1 MIKKILSFSFFLS
14 FISGWTQVGIGTT
27 MPEASLDIRAANH
40 LGAVSAKDGILI
52 PRVANLNANG
62 STDGQLI
69 YLIADVAPYSK
80 GFHYWDSGVTGW
92 IPLNSTVEPW
102 YKAETLQPATLNTDN
117 LYTMGQVGIGTSN
130 PLGAL
135 HITTENSRDVLFLRF
150 INGLDDDL
158 DLDLLRARGTLAS
171 PALLPND
178 TRIGGL
184 RGQAMTNAAAYTFN
198 PSAEIYFQADGAS
211 SSTSSSGKIKFA
223 TTPSGSLSTVDR
235 MVIRENGFVG
245 IGTME
250 PIEHIEIKRDG
261 DNDMQFTSASTNP
274 PNVIFYNTGGTLAA
288 PKLLN
293 VNQEIGSV
301 VFKTHDGNTINEVG
315 GMRMFID
322 GSPAAGSL
330 PTKIVFNTTRA
341 GSVNQTANPGAMTI
355 NNAGNVGIGVADPIA
370 KLDVLGTVKITDGTQ
385 GTGKI
390 LTSDA
395 NGNASWQVPGANSSN
410 WALQG
415 NAIAATDFLG
425 TTNSQP
431 LNFRVNNMSVGSF
444 KVDNSLQLGR
454 EASSN
459 AANAT
464 AVGFQAKATATSAV
478 AIGTSAIASD
488 GGSIALGSS
497 AKGQKQAAVAI
508 GSSADARR
516 DHSIA
521 IGINTIS
528 DGYQSTAL
536 GADARTNSVGS
547 TAIGRGAIANGVDAI
562 VLGNTAAYVGI
573 GTSTPDNST
582 KLHVAGKVKI
592 VDGTQGIGKILSSD
606 ANGNASW
613 QLPAVSETRGVQYY
627 SYDIASIASPD
638 LINLKTNTRISKS
651 GDYNGDLIYS
661 SVFNPSTDEDGFVVK
676 ITGTYLVKNSG
687 NFIFT
692 QSSDDGARIYIDD
705 VLILNDWVDSS
716 NQSTSSPAILLSAGK
731 HKFDFWYYENAGGQS
746 FSFSWG
752 TNPDGNS
759 GVMKASQFTVE

>member
-1 MIKKILSFSFFLS
+1 MAKKILSVCFLMSFLS
-14 FISGWTQVGIGTT
+14 GWAQVGIGTT
-27 MPEASLDIRAANH
+27 APEASLDIRAANH
-40 LGAVSAKDGILI
+40 LGAVTAKDGILI
-52 PRVANLNANG
+52 PRVANLSVNG

-69 YLIADVAPYSK
+69 YLTTSTASYTK
-80 GFHYWDSGVTGW
+80 GFHYWDSGATRW

-102 YKAETLQPATLNTDN
+102 YKVNTTEPATSNTDDI
-117 LYTMGQVGIGTSN
+117 YIMGKVGIGSSN
-130 PLGAL
+130 
-135 HITTENSRDVLFLRF
+135 
-150 INGLDDDL
+150 
-158 DLDLLRARGTLAS
+158 
-171 PALLPND
+171 
-178 TRIGGL
+178 
-184 RGQAMTNAAAYTFN
+184 
-198 PSAEIYFQADGAS
+198 
-211 SSTSSSGKIKFA
+211 
-223 TTPSGSLSTVDR
+223 
-235 MVIRENGFVG
+235 
-245 IGTME
+245 
-250 PIEHIEIKRDG
+250 PIEHIEIKREG
-261 DNDMQFTSASTNP
+261 DNDMQFTSANANP

-293 VNQEIGSV
+293 DDQEIGSV
-301 VFKTHDGNTINEVG
+301 VFKTYDGSSINEVG
-315 GMRMFID
+315 GIRMFMD
-322 GSPAAGSL
+322 GAPSRGSL
-330 PTKIVFNTTRA
+330 PTKIVFNTTRQGA
-341 GSVNQTANPGAMTI
+341 VNQTANPGAMTI
-355 NNAGNVGIGVADPIA
+355 NNAGNVGIGIADPTA
-370 KLDVLGTVKITDGTQ
+370 RLHITNSLRYVDATPGDDN
-385 GTGKI
+385 GKV
-390 LTSDA
+390 LTSDV

-415 NAIAATDFLG
+415 NAITATDFLG

-431 LNFRVNNMSVGSF
+431 LNFRVNNVSVGSF

-464 AVGFQAKATATSAV
+464 AVGFQAKATATSAI

-536 GADARTNSVGS
+536 GADARANSVGS

-592 VDGTQGIGKILSSD
+592 VDGTQGTGKILTSD

-613 QLPAVSETRGVQYY
+613 QLPAVTETKGVQYY
-627 SYDIASIASPD
+627 SYDIASTASPN
-638 LINLKTNTRISKS
+638 LIELKTNSRISKS
-651 GDYNGDLIYS
+651 GDYNGDLVYS
-661 SVFNPSTDEDGFVVK
+661 SVFNPSNDEDGFVVK
-676 ITGTYLVKNSG
+676 ITGTYLVKKSG

-692 QSSDDGARIYIDD
+692 QSSDDGVRIYIDD
-705 VLILNDWVDSS
+705 VLILDDWKDSS
-716 NQSTSSPAILLSAGK
+716 RETTSSPAILLSAGK